1 MDQFY
6 GWLFDIIIIIIMNE
20 KKTMNQSVEF
30 RIKYVGKKRGPQYG
44 ASGQRWELK
53 LMDLWKAQKSIW

>member
-30 RIKYVGKKRGPQYG
+30 RIKYVGKKTETRGVPNM
-44 ASGQRWELK
+44 ELWGN
-53 LMDLWKAQKSIW
+53 DGSEN